1 MEGNLEILLEFPS
14 NKFFKNAAFGLLI
27 YSWHKYISL
36 SEE

>member
-1 MEGNLEILLEFPS
+1 MEGNLEILIEFPS

-27 YSWHKYISL
+27 YSWHKYFSL

>member
-14 NKFFKNAAFGLLI
+14 NKFFKSAVFGLLI
-27 YSWHKYISL
+27 YSWHKYFSL